1 MARHGKAER
10 GARNIPLAIATGL
23 GLFAI
28 IFVCLF
34 ITPYLFLVLATF
46 ASILAIIE
54 VYYCLKLKKIIIGIP
69 PIIIGGAG
77 MIAASFFYG
86 SAGLT
91 IVYYLTI
98 AMLILYCSLDHIDYK
113 LKISQVSYS
122 VMVCTWIPFL
132 VSFLILI
139 YVLPFGAYKVAL
151 SIIIISF
158 VDLGGLVIGSRFGK
172 HKLAKKLSP
181 KKSWEGL
188 IGGFAF
194 GFIMSILGSIVFE
207 FFNVYFIDSSVYSLQ
222 GLLYRL
228 IFAICATAFGL
239 LGDLLESSLKRFVK
253 IKDMGYL
260 LAGHGGIMDRLDST
274 LMVAPI
280 FYLLFLFLQ

>member
-1 MARHGKAER
+1 MARHGKKPK
-10 GARNIPLAIATGL
+10 GGRNIPLAILTGVS
-23 GLFAI
+23 LFALV
-28 IFVCLF
+28 FVCLF
-34 ITPYLFLVLATF
+34 ITPYLFLALAVF

-54 VYYCLKLKKIIIGIP
+54 VYYCLKLKNIVIGIP
-69 PIIIGGAG
+69 PIIIGAAG

-91 IVYYLTI
+91 IVYYLTV

-113 LKISQVSYS
+113 LKITQVSYS

-132 VSFLILI
+132 VSFLVLI
-139 YVLPFGAYKVAL
+139 YILPFGAYKVAL
-151 SIIIISF
+151 SVIIVSF

-188 IGGFAF
+188 AGGFVF
-194 GFIMSILGSIVFE
+194 GFIMSILGSMVFE
-207 FFNVYFIDSSVYSLQ
+207 FFSIYFIDSSVYSLI
-222 GLLYRL
+222 GIVHRL
-228 IFAICATAFGL
+228 IFAIVATAFGL

-253 IKDMGYL
+253 IKDMGSL

-274 LMVAPI
+274 LMAAPI
-280 FYLLFLFLQ
+280 LYLLFLFL